1 MITGIIIYLLI
12 GCFCIYH
19 IAGRDVKKEPDT
31 FKDRAESIECMGL
44 QVIIGFVLLWPF
56 GLDFIFLD

>member
-1 MITGIIIYLLI
+1 M
-12 GCFCIYH
+12 
-19 IAGRDVKKEPDT
+19 AGRDVKKEPDT
-31 FKDRAESIECMGL
+31 FKDRAESMECMGL